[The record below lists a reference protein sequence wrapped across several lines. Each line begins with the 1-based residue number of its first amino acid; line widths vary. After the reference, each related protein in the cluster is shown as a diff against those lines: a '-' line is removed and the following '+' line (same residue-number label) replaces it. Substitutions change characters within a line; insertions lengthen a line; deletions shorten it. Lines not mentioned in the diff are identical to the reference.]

1 MMGSPKFQIV
11 PAVDLR
17 AGRCVRLLQG
27 RADAE
32 TVFSD
37 DPVAMARRWQEA
49 RAPRLHVVDLD
60 GAFAGRPAQTDLIR
74 AMIAA
79 VGVPVQV
86 GGGLRELGHVE
97 AVLEAG
103 ARWAIVGTRAALD
116 AAFLGQVCD
125 RFEKRI
131 LVGIDASDGRVA
143 VDGWTRVLDLEAVAL
158 ARDAAAAGAAGIV
171 FTDIARDGT
180 QSGPNLGSTEAVAKA
195 AGIEVFASGGV
206 GSLEDIRRLATVPA
220 LAGVIVGRALYS
232 GAVDLPTALAE
243 VR

>member
-1 MMGSPKFQIV
+1 MAKFQIV

-17 AGRCVRLLQG
+17 AGRCVRLRQG

-37 DPVAMARRWQEA
+37 DPVATARRWQDA

-79 VGVPVQV
+79 VDVPVQV

-125 RFEKRI
+125 RFGKRI
-131 LVGIDASDGRVA
+131 IVGIDASDGRVA

-180 QSGPNLGSTEAVAKA
+180 QSGPNRGSTEAVALA
-195 AGIEVFASGGV
+195 AGIDVFASGGV
-206 GSLEDIRRLATVPA
+206 GSLDDIRHLATVPA

-232 GAVDLPTALAE
+232 GAVDLATALAE